1 MLEAETH
8 VIPTTWGDVT
18 YERVES
24 PWLFVWVISIM
35 LRHTRQ
41 GQGEGDNWLQES
53 PLARVAYMD
62 DLGQQ

>member
-1 MLEAETH
+1 MSSQPPGATLPMSA
-8 VIPTTWGDVT
+8 
-18 YERVES
+18 VES
-24 PWLFVWVISIM
+24 PWLFVWVISII

-62 DLGQQ
+62 DLEQQ